1 MHLLSPQ
8 QTMSWAKFPEDK
20 IPRKTHGGLLLWKRS
35 AVNASQGPPPPET
48 AHLDTH
54 PAAHWRQPCQTER
67 ERERERG
74 WWMKEQTRGIAH
86 NEPNWIIHLG
96 YCSAS
101 FREKCEV
108 QLNGRKWDSPMNVS
122 PSFEFICRALG
133 ALNFTSLWND
143 TTAICK
149 RIVIVFKRNTLVDK
163 ALR

>member
-1 MHLLSPQ
+1 
-8 QTMSWAKFPEDK
+8 MSWAKFPEDK
-20 IPRKTHGGLLLWKRS
+20 IQRKTHGGLWLWKHS

-74 WWMKEQTRGIAH
+74 WWMKDQTRGIAH

-101 FREKCEV
+101 FRWKV
-108 QLNGRKWDSPMNVS
+108 WSAAKWKKMGFPHERL
-122 PSFEFICRALG
+122 PLFEFICRALA
-133 ALNFTSLWND
+133 ALNFTSLWSD
-143 TTAICK
+143 TPAICK
-149 RIVIVFKRNTLVDK
+149 RIFIVFKRNTLVNN
-163 ALR
+163 ALG